1 MLSTGAQAA
10 ESLATERLEPLGL
23 SRRAWEVLSALA
35 ESGPRTQIKLATALS
50 IDRTAMVYL
59 LDELEEKKLVE
70 RVRNPDD
77 RRSFL
82 VHLTPKGEKRQRKAA
97 NELAAQTEV
106 LLEPLEAAE
115 RRRLVD
121 LLTRLADHW
130 EQLSTT
136 RP

>member
-1 MLSTGAQAA
+1 
-10 ESLATERLEPLGL
+10 
-23 SRRAWEVLSALA
+23 VLSALA
-35 ESGPRTQIKLATALS
+35 DLGPRTQIEPATALS

-59 LDELEEKKLVE
+59 LDELERKKLVE

-97 NELAAQTEV
+97 SELAAQTEV

-115 RRRLVD
+115 RRRLVE
-121 LLTRLADHW
+121 LLTRIADHW
-130 EQLSTT
+130 EQLNTT
-136 RP
+136 PP